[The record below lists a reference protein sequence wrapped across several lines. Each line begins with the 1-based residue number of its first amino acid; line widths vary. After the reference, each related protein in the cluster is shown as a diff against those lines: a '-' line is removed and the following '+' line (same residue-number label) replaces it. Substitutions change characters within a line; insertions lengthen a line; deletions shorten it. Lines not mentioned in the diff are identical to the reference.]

1 MKKSKWSL
9 LLTLV
14 LVLSMFLAA
23 CSGGDKDDKK
33 AGEGDG
39 KDPAKTEKPSEPQ
52 VLNLLDGE
60 EIPSMDSS
68 QATDAVSFE
77 VLNNVMEGLY
87 RLDEKNQPTEG
98 VAESHTVS
106 EDGTVYTFK
115 LNPNAKW
122 SDGSKVTANDFV
134 YSWRKALHPDTL
146 SEYAYIMAPVKNA
159 NAIQTEGDPL
169 HNKVEELGVK
179 AVDESTLE
187 VTLEAPAPYFLG
199 LTGFATFY
207 PQKEEFVKSQGDKY
221 ALEANTV
228 LYNGPFVLSEWKHNE
243 GWQFKKNDQY
253 WDKENVKLDEINVKI
268 VKDVATGVNLYETGQ
283 VDSVGLSAEFVDQ
296 FKGHEDLIT
305 RGDAAVFFLRI
316 NQAKKEELK
325 NVNIRK
331 AIDMAYDKK
340 SMSDVILN
348 NGSTAAYYLVPSDLT
363 FHPESNED
371 FRKQNG
377 TFGEFNPEE
386 AKKLWET
393 GLKEIGKD
401 KVTLELL
408 NYDSESSKKVGEYI
422 KNQLEKNL
430 PGLTVTIKAQ
440 PFAQK
445 LDLESKGDYDFSF
458 AGWGPDYQD
467 AMTFL
472 DMFVTDGAHNQMG
485 YSNPKYDE
493 LIAAAKKETDVNKR
507 WDTMLEAEKVLFE
520 DQAISPMYQRGVV
533 GLRKPYVKG
542 LVNHLFGADT
552 SYKWMYIE
560 GKQQ

>member
-1 MKKSKWSL
+1 
-9 LLTLV
+9 
-14 LVLSMFLAA
+14 MFLAA
-23 CSGGDKDDKK
+23 CSGGDKEKEN
-33 AGEGDG
+33 AGEGG
-39 KDPAKTEKPSEPQ
+39 KDKEGTPTEKPSEPQ
-52 VLNLLDGE
+52 VLNMYDGE

-77 VLNNVMEGLY
+77 VMNNVMEGLY
-87 RLDEKNQPTEG
+87 RLDQDNQPTEG

-146 SEYAYIMAPVKNA
+146 SEYAYIMGPVKNA
-159 NAIQTEGDPL
+159 NAIQTEGDAL
-169 HNKVEELGVK
+169 QGKVEELGVK

-221 ALEANTV
+221 ALEANTL

-253 WDKENVKLDEINVKI
+253 WDKETVKLDEINVKI

-283 VDSVGLSAEFVDQ
+283 VDSAGLSAEFVDQ
-296 FKGHEDLIT
+296 YKDHEDLIT
-305 RGDAAVFFLRI
+305 RGDSAVFFLRI
-316 NQAKKEELK
+316 NQGKRPELK

-331 AIDMAYDKK
+331 AIDMAYDKE
-340 SMSDVILN
+340 SMAKVILN
-348 NGSTAAYYLVPSDLT
+348 NGSTAAYYLVPGEFT
-363 FHPESNED
+363 FSPEGNED

-377 TFGEFNPEE
+377 NFGEYNPEE
-386 AKKLWET
+386 AKKLFET
-393 GLKEIGKD
+393 GLKELGKD
-401 KVTLELL
+401 SISIELL
-408 NYDSESSKKVGEYI
+408 NYDNDSSKKIGEFI

-430 PGLTVTIKAQ
+430 PGIKVSIKAQ
-440 PFAQK
+440 PFKQK
-445 LDLESKGDYDFSF
+445 LELESNGDYDFSF

-467 AMTFL
+467 PMTFI
-472 DMFVTDGAHNQMG
+472 DMFITDGAHNQMG

-493 LIAAAKKETDVNKR
+493 LVNNAKKETDVNKR
-507 WDTMLEAEKVLFE
+507 WELMLEAEKVLFE

-542 LVNHLFGADT
+542 TVNHLFGADT

>member
-14 LVLSMFLAA
+14 LMLSMFLAA
-23 CSGGDKDDKK
+23 CSGGDKKPESGK
-33 AGEGDG
+33 SGEGTS
-39 KDPAKTEKPSEPQ
+39 KETPKEPQ

-68 QATDAVSFE
+68 LATDAVSFE

-87 RLDEKNQPTEG
+87 RLDENNQPTEG
-98 VAESHTVS
+98 VAESHTVND
-106 EDGTVYTFK
+106 DGTVYKFK

-146 SEYAYIMAPVKNA
+146 SEYAYIMGPVKNA
-159 NAIQTEGDPL
+159 NAIQTDGDPL
-169 HNKVEELGVK
+169 YGKVEELGVK

-207 PQKEEFVKSQGDKY
+207 PQKEEFVKQQGDKY
-221 ALEANTV
+221 ALEASNL

-283 VDSVGLSAEFVDQ
+283 ADSVGLSAEFVDQ
-296 FKGHEDLIT
+296 YKDHEDLTT
-305 RGDAAVFFLRI
+305 RGDAAVYFLRI
-316 NQAKKEELK
+316 NQKVEALK

-331 AIDMAYDKK
+331 AIDMGYDKK
-340 SMSDVILN
+340 AMADVILN
-348 NGSTAAYYLVPSDLT
+348 NGSTPAYYLVPGEFT
-363 FHPESNED
+363 FDPESGED

-377 TFGEFNPEE
+377 DFGEFNPEE
-386 AKKLWET
+386 AKKLFAT

-401 KVTLELL
+401 SVELELL
-408 NYDSESSKKVGEYI
+408 NYDSDSSKKIGEFI

-430 PGLTVTIKAQ
+430 PGLKVSIKAQ

-445 LDLESKGDYDFSF
+445 LDLESAGDYDFSF

-467 AMTFL
+467 PMTFI
-472 DMFVTDGAHNQMG
+472 DMFVTDGAHNQMA

-493 LIAAAKKETDVNKR
+493 LVEAAKKETDVNKR
-507 WDTMLEAEKVLFE
+507 WDMMLEAEKVLFE

-542 LVNHLFGADT
+542 TVNHLFGADT